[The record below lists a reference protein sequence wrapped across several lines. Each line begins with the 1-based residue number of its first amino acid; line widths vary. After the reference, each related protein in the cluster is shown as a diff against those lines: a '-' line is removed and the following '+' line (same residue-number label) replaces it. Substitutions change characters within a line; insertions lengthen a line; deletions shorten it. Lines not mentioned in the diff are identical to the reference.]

1 MQTSFNQL
9 SPGEMEM
16 LVRSLI
22 AASMVAALLAPAAQA
37 QDSSVTATYGSVRLT
52 SGFTPDPH
60 SVSLTAGGSIDASNL
75 GSPCTG
81 SIARAPDYE
90 VTYSAGSLP
99 FYIYANSSSDT
110 TLVVNGPDG
119 QWYCDDD
126 SNGGTNPQVTFNTPR
141 SGTYDI
147 WVGTFGGGT
156 ASATLNISEVAT
168 DNGGGGGSPNTSLT
182 ATYGEVNLR
191 SGFTPDPHRVSL
203 TAGGTLQASSVSSSC
218 QGSIAA
224 APDYQI
230 TYSAGALPL
239 AIRTEAGTD
248 TTLVV
253 NGPDGQ
259 WYCDDDSGGGTNA
272 QVYFAK
278 PSSGTYD
285 IWVGTYGGGHQP
297 ATLLITEVP

>member
-1 MQTSFNQL
+1 
-9 SPGEMEM
+9 M
-16 LVRSLI
+16 LIRSLI
-22 AASMVAALLAPAAQA
+22 AATAALLLVAPAAQA
-37 QDSSVTATYGSVRLT
+37 QDPSAKSTFGDISLS

-60 SVSLTAGGSIDASNL
+60 SVSLTAGGSIDASTI
-75 GSPCTG
+75 GSPCRG
-81 SIARAPDYE
+81 SIARAPDFE
-90 VTYSAGSLP
+90 LTYSSGSLP
-99 FYIYANSSSDT
+99 LYIYAVSSSDT

-126 SNGGTNPQVTFNTPR
+126 SNGGTNPQVTFNSPR

-156 ASATLNISEVAT
+156 ASATLNITELAG
-168 DNGGGGGSPNTSLT
+168 DRGDGGDGGSPDTTLT
-182 ATYGEVNLR
+182 ATFGEVSLS

-203 TAGGTLQASSVSSSC
+203 TAGGALSASSVSSSC
-218 QGSIAA
+218 QGSIAT
-224 APDYQI
+224 APDYEI
-230 TYSAGALPL
+230 TYTAGSLPL
-239 AIRTEAGTD
+239 AIRTEANTD

-259 WYCDDDSGGGTNA
+259 WYCDDDTGGGTNA

-278 PSSGTYD
+278 PASGTYD
-285 IWVGTYGGGHQP
+285 IWVGTYGGGSQP

>member
-1 MQTSFNQL
+1 
-9 SPGEMEM
+9 M

-22 AASMVAALLAPAAQA
+22 VGAVALLLVAPAAQA
-37 QDSSVTATYGSVRLT
+37 QDTAAPATYGNVRLS

-60 SVSLTAGGSIDASNL
+60 TVSLTAGGSIDASTI

-90 VTYSAGSLP
+90 LTYTAGSLP
-99 FYIYANSSSDT
+99 LYIYATASSDT

-126 SNGGTNPQVTFNTPR
+126 SNGGANPQVTFNTPR

-156 ASATLNISEVAT
+156 ASATLNITEVAGNDGDET
-168 DNGGGGGSPNTSLT
+168 SGGYPDTSLT
-182 ATYGEVNLR
+182 ATYGEVSLN
-191 SGFTPDPHRVSL
+191 SGFAPDPHRVSL
-203 TAGGTLQASSVSSSC
+203 TAGGTIQASSVSSSC
-218 QGSIAA
+218 QGSIAI

-230 TYSAGALPL
+230 TYTAGALPL
-239 AIRTEAGTD
+239 AIKTQANSD

-259 WYCDDDSGGGTNA
+259 WYCDDDSGGGSNA

-285 IWVGTYGGGHQP
+285 IWVGTYGGGHNP